1 VTTTIKKLWKN
12 EYFQTA
18 VFVIL
23 MVTLVFG
30 FWYGSQIALKTSI
43 FPALPVIS
51 GSMDTISAGQNP
63 GWVQPFDRTLQVGD
77 FIIIQGVNPKD
88 LNTNYPNSD
97 IIVFHR
103 PDDPSELVVHRITS
117 EIVKNGTIYFF
128 TKGDGNPPAIW
139 PSPAEPNQI
148 DYGWY
153 NNGYDTTAWYRNHPE
168 VPNGSVSEDLVVGK
182 VVMRIPV
189 LGYLPMIVQGFIGNN
204 TLLVI
209 PVIVFLIILLIL
221 IEFAVPMLRHKQQ
234 RVEQG
239 TSLEQTQIYPREKV
253 Q

>member
-1 VTTTIKKLWKN
+1 VTTTIKKFWKN

-23 MVTLVFG
+23 MATLVFG

-51 GSMDTISAGQNP
+51 GSMDTTSTDQNS
-63 GWVQPFDRTLQVGD
+63 GLVQPFGRTLQVGD

-88 LNTNYPNSD
+88 LNTNYPDSD

-103 PDDPSELVVHRITS
+103 PDHPSELLVHRITS

-139 PSPAEPNQI
+139 PSPVEPNQI

-153 NNGYDTTAWYRNHPE
+153 NNGYDTTRWYKNHPN
-168 VPNGSVSEDLVVGK
+168 VPYGSVSEDLVVGK
-182 VVMRIPV
+182 MVMRIPV

-204 TLLVI
+204 TSLVI

-221 IEFAVPMLRHKQQ
+221 TEFAVPVLRHKQQ
-234 RVEQG
+234 RVEQK
-239 TSLEQTQIYPREKV
+239 TTAEQT
-253 Q
+253 